1 MSGLADAAKVDDCI
15 AAFDEGGSLSV
26 PSVRPELSALPA
38 GVNTAG
44 LIADE
49 FVNQLL
55 YAVWR
60 SGVLCYQLDDSSDLG
75 LPINTSLLGIIGGDG
90 FDALFPEAKT
100 LIVLTE
106 PIQPPTASFDGAHDV
121 DLRVQGLNVNFSR
134 IWIIAWHAPWA

>member
-1 MSGLADAAKVDDCI
+1 MHW
-15 AAFDEGGSLSV
+15 
-26 PSVRPELSALPA
+26 PA

-49 FVNQLL
+49 FVNSNRFTLL
-55 YAVWR
+55 CGGQAFF
-60 SGVLCYQLDDSSDLG
+60 GYQLDDSSADLG
-75 LPINTSLLGIIGGDG
+75 LPINTSLLGIIKDG

-121 DLRVQGLNVNFSR
+121 DLQVQGLNVNFFADLDYR
-134 IWIIAWHAPWA
+134 MAMRLLA